1 MKLKQAAIAAIF
13 LSASVLAG
21 CATTPQQAQTQYI
34 QACSAYQAAFG
45 AAVQLRQAG
54 KLTPAEIT
62 TVSNFDQQIT
72 PICTGPLPADPGA
85 ATGQIT
91 AAVTA
96 LGVIT
101 AAQQLQGATK

>member
-1 MKLKQAAIAAIF
+1 MKPKQAAIAALF
-13 LSASVLAG
+13 LSASFLAG
-21 CATTPQQAQTQYI
+21 CASQPVPTQYI

-54 KLTPAEIT
+54 KLTPAQVT
-62 TVSNFDQQIT
+62 AVSNLDQQIT
-72 PICTGPLPADPGA
+72 PICTGPLPTDAGA
-85 ATGQIT
+85 AAGQVT

-101 AAQQLQGATK
+101 AAQALQGATK

>member
-1 MKLKQAAIAAIF
+1 MKLHQAAIAALF
-13 LSASVLAG
+13 LSAAFLAG
-21 CATTPQQAQTQYI
+21 CASQPVPTQYI

-62 TVSNFDQQIT
+62 TVSNVDQQIT

-101 AAQQLQGATK
+101 ATQQLQGATK